1 MLGNN
6 ALLFYQACAPRFLR
20 KENSEMYA
28 IRGHPVTIEF
38 WVYGYPDPDI
48 KWYFNDQEVS

>member
-6 ALLFYQACAPRFLR
+6 APLFYQACAPRFLR

>member
-1 MLGNN
+1 
-6 ALLFYQACAPRFLR
+6 
-20 KENSEMYA
+20 MYA

-48 KWYFNDQEVS
+48 KWYFKDEEVSRSKLFASFFLN